1 MQLSN
6 RQIMGIWERVKN
18 DRSVT
23 LKVTTAVREI
33 LKVFVVYNPTVGFL
47 VYPHDG
53 GKPEFKE
60 NFSDFDATAC
70 KYFVPLMAKPRTD
83 SMVAA
88 PRDIGAKATGEFGGE
103 SIIMAL
109 DKIVKEDTEQAEA
122 A

>member
-18 DRSVT
+18 DRSIT
-23 LKVTTAVREI
+23 HKVTAAVREI
-33 LKVFVVYNPTVGFL
+33 LKVFVVYSPTVGFL
-47 VYPHDG
+47 VYPHGD

-60 NFSDFDATAC
+60 SFRDFSTADC
-70 KYFVPLMAKPRTD
+70 KYFVPLMAKPRTE

-88 PRDIGAKATGEFGGE
+88 PRDIGAKATGEFVGE
-103 SIIMAL
+103 SIIMTL

>member
-60 NFSDFDATAC
+60 SFRDFSTADC
-70 KYFVPLMAKPRTD
+70 KYFVPLMAKPRSE
-83 SMVAA
+83 SMA
-88 PRDIGAKATGEFGGE
+88 PQPQERVEEAPTVGEDTI
-103 SIIMAL
+103 SIL
-109 DKIVKEDTEQAEA
+109 DKIVAADNAEQLEEA